1 MTLLVSNRTSWFQF
15 QVFRSFIQTE
25 LIRKHLWKPPPG
37 VKTKK
42 VFFLQMDITHILPP
56 PPKKKKTNCSDLT
69 PKQPNRQIIVNF
81 SNASKPGTF
90 FWDHPIQAVPRL
102 IQAWIGVMSFDS
114 CKEPGRLMWLNQQR
128 RLKAALNS
136 IWFGRYITGLNW
148 IIHPAFHH
156 FLKKRAGSEGET
168 LRCKGAAL
176 EGIGHWVHQNWFKH
190 ET

>member
-25 LIRKHLWKPPPG
+25 LIRKHLWNHHLEWKQ
-37 VKTKK
+37 KRC
-42 VFFLQMDITHILPP
+42 FFYKWILRTFYLPP
-56 PPKKKKTNCSDLT
+56 QKKNELFRFDTKTAKS
-69 PKQPNRQIIVNF
+69 PNHREF
-81 SNASKPGTF
+81 FKCFETWHF

-148 IIHPAFHH
+148 IIHPPFHH